1 MALETPLPIEGK
13 SPGGDAPRAPG
24 AHVVQGTLA
33 LGTSRKILL
42 PAAMAVLAILAWEL
56 AVDLLKIPVVILAPP
71 SAILDKIVRFYPML
85 LENSVST
92 TMESL
97 LAFFVTVGLGII
109 LAAAITYSE
118 LLYDMFYPNL
128 VFFQLI
134 PKIALAPLFI
144 LWFGIHY
151 ESRVAFSVFI
161 SFFPMLIATAAGF
174 GNVDNNMI
182 RLCRSLGATKWQI
195 LASVRFPASIPFIFS
210 GMKISVTLAIIGII
224 VGEFITSQSGLG
236 YIILFASGSQDTALV
251 FASITVLCI
260 VGLLM
265 YAAVVIAERVTNHWL
280 VSTVTRR

>member
-1 MALETPLPIEGK
+1 
-13 SPGGDAPRAPG
+13 
-24 AHVVQGTLA
+24 
-33 LGTSRKILL
+33 
-42 PAAMAVLAILAWEL
+42 MAVLAVLAWEV
-56 AVDLLKIPVVILAPP
+56 ACRVLKIPTIVLAPP
-71 SAILDKIVRFYPML
+71 SAILDKIVRFYPL
-85 LENSVST
+85 LLQNSVST

-97 LAFFVTVGLGII
+97 LAFFVTVFLGIV
-109 LAAAITYSE
+109 LAAAITYSR
-118 LLYDMFYPNL
+118 LLYEMLYPNL

-161 SFFPMLIATAAGF
+161 SFFPMLIATAAGL
-174 GNVDNNMI
+174 GNVDANMI

-195 LASVRFPASIPFIFS
+195 LVSVRFPASIPYIFS

-236 YIILFASGSQDTALV
+236 YLILFASGNQDTPLI
-251 FASITVLCI
+251 FASIAVLCV

-265 YAAVVIAERVTNHWL
+265 YSAIVVVERVTNHWL
-280 VSTVTRR
+280 VSTVTRT